1 MKFSRSL
8 PSIPRLIVAVTA
20 VTLAVGVGA
29 AVAWQRTGHN
39 TVINTFFHYP
49 GALFLISAAAV
60 ELWLSWFSWRQ
71 FSARETMSHAWF
83 LIMLAAAMHLTG
95 SVFSQVLGVDSY
107 LNPLMYCDVPW
118 VDAASESFRQIGL
131 LIGGPLQMTMLACGL
146 LFMLRV
152 YRRSGLLARL
162 TFSDGLLITLLAL
175 YTFREAWQVVEFIR
189 AGKMFTA
196 YQIIAWT
203 SDPLLIVLLFEAI
216 CIRRAVLAMGRGLIA
231 MCWGAFAAAIGLTAL
246 GDIGIWATWNGYL
259 PGIAASLGWYVWF
272 LAGAA
277 YALGPAYQVE
287 AFRRV
292 EDGACETISHSAA
305 A

>member
-8 PSIPRLIVAVTA
+8 PSIPQLIVAVTA

-71 FSARETMSHAWF
+71 FSSRETMRHAWF

-162 TFSDGLLITLLAL
+162 TFSDGLLITLLAF